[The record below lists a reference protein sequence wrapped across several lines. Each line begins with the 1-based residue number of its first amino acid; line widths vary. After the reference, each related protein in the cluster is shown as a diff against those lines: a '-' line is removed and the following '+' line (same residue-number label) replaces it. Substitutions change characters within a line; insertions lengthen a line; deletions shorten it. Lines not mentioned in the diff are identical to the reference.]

1 MTLLQAFAIAGY
13 VILSL
18 VYVRLGSILHELREI
33 NGKKV

>member
-18 VYVRLGSILHELREI
+18 IYVRLGSILHELRKM
-33 NGKKV
+33 NGEKV

>member
-13 VILSL
+13 VILSFIF
-18 VYVRLGSILHELREI
+18 VRLGSILHELREI